1 MGLQRD
7 GTKGCG
13 VQGEPSFCGKLYII
27 SVFYR
32 QDSHLLLTFIE
43 TKILFLKSHNF
54 IIWSRIHS
62 TLSFDNYTYNE
73 LLPSSKVK
81 AFSLGLQAVTELWLH
96 TTCLPEA
103 IHHQK
108 YVFSQKQWVSAN
120 MAAMWKWDKKAYYQ
134 SPKQLM
140 GTVQNKPPQ
149 GAASTFLLTVSMSVT
164 CTPTNKQTQK
174 WFRVTP
180 HTSSLLQGVNL
191 FRKQGRGGN

>member
-96 TTCLPEA
+96 TYLLLSSWSYPSSEICILSEA
-103 IHHQK
+103 
-108 YVFSQKQWVSAN
+108 VGLSQYGCHVKMRQEGILSI
-120 MAAMWKWDKKAYYQ
+120 
-134 SPKQLM
+134 PKTTH
-140 GTVQNKPPQ
+140 GNC
-149 GAASTFLLTVSMSVT
+149 S
-164 CTPTNKQTQK
+164 KQTTSGGSLHFPFDCQH
-174 WFRVTP
+174 VCHL
-180 HTSSLLQGVNL
+180 HTH
-191 FRKQGRGGN
+191 